1 MKKRM
6 ISAGY
11 VGRELS
17 PHKLRHTAATVMYR
31 RGVDIRALQ
40 QILGHESLGTTQIY
54 THVSDAQ
61 IKAAMTE
68 SPLERHK
75 TVDENSE
82 E

>member
-1 MKKRM
+1 MTA
-6 ISAGY
+6 AGFG
-11 VGRELS
+11 GRELS

-75 TVDENSE
+75 DVDDNNILP
-82 E
+82 